1 MIWKHDMILLS
12 AKLFLELSSLTTSS
26 VYSFTTMLGNSVS
39 WGMCVQE
46 YKEMMEEWNFQ
57 H

>member
-12 AKLFLELSSLTTSS
+12 AKLFFELSSLTTSS

-39 WGMCVQE
+39 WVTGELFITEKAALNGQ
-46 YKEMMEEWNFQ
+46 
-57 H
+57 

>member
-1 MIWKHDMILLS
+1 MILLS

>member
-1 MIWKHDMILLS
+1 MDIQLSKYVACICEGSAEQAIIDLL
-12 AKLFLELSSLTTSS
+12 LEH
-26 VYSFTTMLGNSVS
+26 NSVS

>member
-1 MIWKHDMILLS
+1 MILLS

-39 WGMCVQE
+39 SVMLQQE
-46 YKEMMEEWNFQ
+46 SLSFLHLRQMFQ
-57 H
+57 V